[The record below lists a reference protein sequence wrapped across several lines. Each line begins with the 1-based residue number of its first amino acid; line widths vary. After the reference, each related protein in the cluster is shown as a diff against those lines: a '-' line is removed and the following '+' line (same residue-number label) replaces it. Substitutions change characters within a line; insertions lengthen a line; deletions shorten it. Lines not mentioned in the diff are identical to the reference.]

1 MKIGILQGVL
11 KNTENFPYKGW
22 KSDLQDI
29 ENKKF
34 DFCDWIICEDPIST
48 AHNPIFDFSGLRN
61 TFKESKLDIP
71 IRSIYC
77 KCFDE
82 YNLLDSDSVVILQ
95 KRVNIIESIL
105 LAARKQNISK
115 VIIPLNSKYNSLE
128 DTQIGN
134 AVFILK
140 MAVRSFYG
148 STINLCLE
156 PSIDSNKIL
165 EMFYKLDDK
174 KLNYTKLSLRA
185 TDVMNMRYESLFIM
199 KKYLAN
205 ITLDEHV
212 NMDRLLNY
220 LSDIE
225 YKGDFLIANSCFLE
239 NDLNLLKEWIAKEK
253 KYV

>member
-140 MAVRSFYG
+140 MAIRTFFNKSIQIYIEP
-148 STINLCLE
+148 TIDPIRMLELLC
-156 PSIDSNKIL
+156 
-165 EMFYKLDDK
+165 KLDDEK
-174 KLNYTKLSLRA
+174 FNLSLRA
-185 TDVMNMRYESLFIM
+185 TDLIKMDYSLLYSL
-199 KKYLAN
+199 KKYLKN
-205 ITLDEHV
+205 VTLDDSKV
-212 NMDRLLNY
+212 DVKRLLNY

-225 YKGDFLIANSCFLE
+225 YNGDFLITSCHNMDRNIGFLKKWF
-239 NDLNLLKEWIAKEK
+239 KEEESYI
-253 KYV
+253 